1 MENMKSINMVWL
13 SKANLSN
20 INAGEGSGNVTELKT
35 YDKGRKPY
43 ASGQSVR
50 HALRQSIERA
60 HPDVYKCVPELPCG
74 NVNDCWLC
82 DLFGYL
88 NPKKGEGSDR
98 RWSALKVSPALGQIR
113 TDIVTDMLT
122 RHSIQESK
130 ENEEKYEKIAELE
143 KELENKKDNAEESN
157 KIKEEIDKIKG
168 SIKDTKDQRIA
179 HVQLMENIYK
189 IGVVIDYDNI
199 GKVLVPEGIFTGK
212 KEVRKF
218 KNWKIEINIGDD
230 QRKER
235 AKSVLDGIMNLSDF
249 AKQARNMVSFSP
261 DIVIVSLQ
269 NRYNHR
275 LMRALDLDD
284 NGKINKDELEVIL
297 KDIKQCSEILVGY
310 TPGVIS
316 KESESDLY
324 EALKKGANIEKQ
336 DVKTPFEAIK
346 DAINKI

>member
-1 MENMKSINMVWL
+1 MENIKSINVVWL

-74 NVNDCWLC
+74 NVKDCWLC

-113 TDIVTDMLT
+113 KDIVTDMLT
-122 RHSIQESK
+122 RHSIQETK
-130 ENEEKYEKIAELE
+130 ENEAKYEQIAKLE
-143 KELENKKDNAEESN
+143 KKLENEKNEAEIS
-157 KIKEEIDKIKG
+157 KIKEEIDKISG
-168 SIKDTKDQRIA
+168 GIKETKDQRIA

-189 IGVVIDYDNI
+189 IGIAIDYNNI
-199 GKVLVPEGIFTGK
+199 GKVIVPEGTFAGK
-212 KEVRKF
+212 KEERKF
-218 KNWKIEINIGDD
+218 KIWKTEVDITPEE
-230 QRKER
+230 RKNR
-235 AKSVLDGIMNLSDF
+235 AKAVLDGIMNLSDF
-249 AKQARNMVSFSP
+249 AKQSRNMVSFSP
-261 DIVIVSLQ
+261 DIVIISLQ
-269 NRYNHR
+269 SRYNHR

-284 NGKINKDELEVIL
+284 NGKINKEELVVVL
-297 KDIKQCSEILVGY
+297 KDITAMRSEIFVGY

-316 KESESDLY
+316 NEDDFYK
-324 EALKKGANIEKQ
+324 ALEEGAGIKKDN
-336 DVKTPFEAIK
+336 VKNPFEAIS
-346 DAINKI
+346 DAIKKI